1 VRNEGQRMRVGTPP
15 SSQVTGLR
23 PIAPGYQLDA
33 GQTVWTPTGSS
44 NSIDVAPTAY
54 LDARQ
59 PSQPRALPTLGSR
72 MPDAASVPLDV
83 QFDETDAS
91 LGLAPS
97 NFSELYGLT
106 SDMEPILMVCLHVGK
121 TLAGDNC

>member
-1 VRNEGQRMRVGTPP
+1 MSGTPP
-15 SSQVTGLR
+15 SSQITGLR
-23 PIAPGYQLDA
+23 PIAPGYQLDLR
-33 GQTVWTPTGSS
+33 QTAWTPGSSS

-59 PSQPRALPTLGSR
+59 SSQPRVVSTRGSR
-72 MPDAASVPLDV
+72 MPEEVPPTTVPADTHY
-83 QFDETDAS
+83 DETDAS

-106 SDMEPILMVCLHVGK
+106 SDMEPILMVCLHVFEI
-121 TLAGDNC
+121 LARSNC